1 MGKRLNKVMSLVL
14 ACTIGASMS
23 ACANNGGSS
32 DSIKEPASQEQK
44 QKYTVT
50 VTGGTGG
57 GTYEEGTEVTIK
69 ADAAESGRKFVG
81 WYDGTEK
88 VSSDAEYKFTVG
100 ANVTLMAKYADDDL
114 SVNLNYVDKFDAAKN
129 NYWDGG
135 EWADCKG
142 KLQSAVTNGSG
153 EAYVFSM
160 RTTDESGKSLV
171 PASYEKPS
179 WFDGI
184 SDIWV
189 TSVVE
194 FDGAKDLTKGTVEFD
209 VKFDNMAKGVMIFG
223 QSGENKTF
231 SGLVCTDKK
240 NFNGNTDSWDSFVNI
255 TELENGWYHYEFDFA
270 NYATIED
277 NAEHD
282 KANVLE
288 ECEILGFIF
297 YNGAE
302 SRVNELCKGIDY
314 TKEGKV
320 YVDNLYVYEEEIV
333 RYTLTVKG
341 GEGGG
346 RYKKDSDVTVKAI
359 VPEGSA
365 FLGWYNGNE
374 KVSEDL
380 EYTVKVT
387 ADITLVAKYGDGD
400 YTTNLSW
407 LNKFDAEKNNY
418 WDGGEWAD
426 CKGELQSDVTCG
438 SNYAY
443 KFSMKTA
450 DKDGNSLVPVSYE
463 KPSWFD
469 GISEIWATNMIV
481 LDEAIDLSNSIIRL
495 DVKFDNMAK
504 GVMLFGQTGDKQT
517 FSGLVC
523 TDTKNFNGN
532 ADDWNNLVTVTEL
545 ENGWYRYEFDFA
557 KYAVLNDSTGD
568 KANVLEECEM
578 LGLTFL
584 NGSKNYN
591 SNLCK
596 GIDFTKESV
605 VYVDNMV
612 ILDKDEID
620 LAGNLTAVH
629 GKTEMVD
636 GGNGSKKTF
645 KYTGSTEKNWEE
657 ISLAI
662 DETDMTG
669 KKVVFDVKFENISQG
684 FDVKIGAVH
693 TTYCFT
699 DGNNLNGGADS
710 DLAAY
715 KVTNLGNG
723 WFRYEV
729 DASKLLESSGTG
741 DITSVTSITLL
752 LAVGNVD
759 GWKNELNKVD
769 AAKANVLYI
778 DNFKIV

>member
-1 MGKRLNKVMSLVL
+1 MGKQNLNVPENGVDELNDSLV
-14 ACTIGASMS
+14 SMS
-23 ACANNGGSS
+23 EKVQDNKKIILWAACAVVAVAVLVLGYIYLVRQPGQAKANDNIGEADIQMILGN
-32 DSIKEPASQEQK
+32 DSIALAEYMSVADNDG
-44 QKYTVT
+44 Y
-50 VTGGTGG
+50 
-57 GTYEEGTEVTIK
+57 
-69 ADAAESGRKFVG
+69 DAANRAALQAAIMLYQKGD
-81 WYDGTEK
+81 YEK
-88 VSSDAEYKFTVG
+88 A
-100 ANVTLMAKYADDDL
+100 
-114 SVNLNYVDKFDAAKN
+114 LNYVDKFDAAKN

-255 TELENGWYHYEFDFA
+255 
-270 NYATIED
+270 
-277 NAEHD
+277 
-282 KANVLE
+282 
-288 ECEILGFIF
+288 
-297 YNGAE
+297 
-302 SRVNELCKGIDY
+302 
-314 TKEGKV
+314 
-320 YVDNLYVYEEEIV
+320 
-333 RYTLTVKG
+333 
-341 GEGGG
+341 
-346 RYKKDSDVTVKAI
+346 
-359 VPEGSA
+359 
-365 FLGWYNGNE
+365 
-374 KVSEDL
+374 
-380 EYTVKVT
+380 
-387 ADITLVAKYGDGD
+387 
-400 YTTNLSW
+400 
-407 LNKFDAEKNNY
+407 
-418 WDGGEWAD
+418 
-426 CKGELQSDVTCG
+426 
-438 SNYAY
+438 
-443 KFSMKTA
+443 
-450 DKDGNSLVPVSYE
+450 
-463 KPSWFD
+463 
-469 GISEIWATNMIV
+469 
-481 LDEAIDLSNSIIRL
+481 
-495 DVKFDNMAK
+495 
-504 GVMLFGQTGDKQT
+504 
-517 FSGLVC
+517 
-523 TDTKNFNGN
+523 
-532 ADDWNNLVTVTEL
+532 TEL

>member
-1 MGKRLNKVMSLVL
+1 MGKHLNKVMSLVL

-57 GTYEEGTEVTIK
+57 GTYEEGTEVTVK
-69 ADAAESGRKFVG
+69 ADAAESGRKLVG

-255 TELENGWYHYEFDFA
+255 
-270 NYATIED
+270 
-277 NAEHD
+277 
-282 KANVLE
+282 
-288 ECEILGFIF
+288 
-297 YNGAE
+297 
-302 SRVNELCKGIDY
+302 
-314 TKEGKV
+314 
-320 YVDNLYVYEEEIV
+320 
-333 RYTLTVKG
+333 
-341 GEGGG
+341 
-346 RYKKDSDVTVKAI
+346 
-359 VPEGSA
+359 
-365 FLGWYNGNE
+365 
-374 KVSEDL
+374 
-380 EYTVKVT
+380 
-387 ADITLVAKYGDGD
+387 
-400 YTTNLSW
+400 
-407 LNKFDAEKNNY
+407 
-418 WDGGEWAD
+418 
-426 CKGELQSDVTCG
+426 
-438 SNYAY
+438 
-443 KFSMKTA
+443 
-450 DKDGNSLVPVSYE
+450 
-463 KPSWFD
+463 
-469 GISEIWATNMIV
+469 
-481 LDEAIDLSNSIIRL
+481 
-495 DVKFDNMAK
+495 
-504 GVMLFGQTGDKQT
+504 
-517 FSGLVC
+517 
-523 TDTKNFNGN
+523 
-532 ADDWNNLVTVTEL
+532 TEL